1 MMTRKD
7 YVSTAEILFYASN
20 KMHPAL
26 FSKMVN
32 DFAEMFAKDN
42 PRFDVKRF
50 HEASGYHVPQF
61 TS

>member
-7 YVSTAEILFYASN
+7 YVSTAEILKYASN

-26 FSKMVN
+26 FTKVVN

-42 PRFDVKRF
+42 PRFDVTRF
-50 HEASGYHVPQF
+50 HEASNYKVKVG
-61 TS
+61 

>member
-7 YVSTAEILFYASN
+7 YIATAEILKYASD

-26 FSKMVN
+26 FSKIVG

-42 PRFDVKRF
+42 SRFDVTRF
-50 HEASGYHVPQF
+50 YEASNYKVKVGQ
-61 TS
+61 